1 MFNKKGKAAEAMI
14 SEQLKDVKE
23 CLVSFES
30 FIRAA
35 CTTDVNF
42 DTLDALA
49 VSVGLKESTA
59 DDSLRSM
66 IDALGEGIYLPS
78 TREDLID
85 IATMCDKVAN
95 KCESAANMVVFQQ
108 FTIPTEYDESMIKIM
123 EITHKQFDILE
134 SAVKTLFTK
143 VDVLVKDHKILD
155 DIRALESE
163 VDAIEQSLY
172 RKIFKRDMPL
182 AERTQLASFI
192 DLVSDISDITENIAD
207 KIQIMLISR
216 KV

>member
-1 MFNKKGKAAEAMI
+1 MFNKKSKAAEAMI

-35 CTTDVNF
+35 CTPNVNF

-49 VSVGLKESTA
+49 ASVGLKESTA

-78 TREDLID
+78 TRESLID
-85 IATMCDKVAN
+85 IATMCDKIAN
-95 KCESAANMVVFQQ
+95 KCESAANMIVFQQ
-108 FTIPTEYDESMIKIM
+108 FTIPTEYDDAMVNIM
-123 EITHKQFDILE
+123 EITHKQFDLLE
-134 SAVKTLFTK
+134 NAITALFAR
-143 VDVLVKDHKILD
+143 VDELVKDHKILD
-155 DIRALESE
+155 EIRALESD
-163 VDAIEQSLY
+163 VDAIEQALY
-172 RKIFKRDMPL
+172 RKIFKLDMGL
-182 AERTQLASFI
+182 AERTQLASFL
-192 DLVSDISDITENIAD
+192 DLVSDLSDIIENIAD
-207 KIQIMLISR
+207 KIQIMIISR

>member
-49 VSVGLKESTA
+49 ASVGLKESTA

-163 VDAIEQSLY
+163 VDAIEQGLY

>member
-1 MFNKKGKAAEAMI
+1 MFNKKDKAAEVMI

-66 IDALGEGIYLPS
+66 IDALGEGVYLPS
-78 TREDLID
+78 TRESLID

-95 KCESAANMVVFQQ
+95 KCESAANMIVFQQ
-108 FTIPTEYDESMIKIM
+108 FTIPTEYNEAMV
-123 EITHKQFDILE
+123 EIVALTHKQFDILE
-134 SAVKTLFTK
+134 NAVKTLFTK
-143 VDVLVKDHKILD
+143 VDELVRDHKILD
-155 DIRALESE
+155 EIRALESE
-163 VDAIEQSLY
+163 VDAIEQGLY
-172 RKIFKRDMPL
+172 RKIFKLDMGL
-182 AERTQLASFI
+182 AERTQLASFV
-192 DLVSDISDITENIAD
+192 DLVADLSDIIENIAD
-207 KIQIMLISR
+207 KIQIMIISR
-216 KV
+216 KG

>member
-35 CTTDVNF
+35 CTPDVNF
-42 DTLDALA
+42 ETLDALA

-85 IATMCDKVAN
+85 VATMCDKIAN
-95 KCESAANMVVFQQ
+95 KCEAAANMIVFRQ
-108 FTIPTEYDESMIKIM
+108 FTIPTEYDEDMVKIM
-123 EITHKQFDILE
+123 ATTHKQFDLLE
-134 SAVKTLFTK
+134 GAIKTLFTK
-143 VDVLVKDHKILD
+143 VDDLVKDHKVLD
-155 DIRALESE
+155 EIRALESE
-163 VDAIEQSLY
+163 VDAIEQGLY
-172 RKIFKRDMPL
+172 RKIFKLDIGL
-182 AERTQLASFI
+182 AERTQLASFLE
-192 DLVSDISDITENIAD
+192 LVSDPSDIIENIAD

>member
-108 FTIPTEYDESMIKIM
+108 FTIPTEYDEAMVKIM
-123 EITHKQFDILE
+123 EITHKQFDLLE
-134 SAVKTLFTK
+134 GAIKVLFTK
-143 VDVLVKDHKILD
+143 VDDLVKDHKVLD

-163 VDAIEQSLY
+163 VDAIEQGLY